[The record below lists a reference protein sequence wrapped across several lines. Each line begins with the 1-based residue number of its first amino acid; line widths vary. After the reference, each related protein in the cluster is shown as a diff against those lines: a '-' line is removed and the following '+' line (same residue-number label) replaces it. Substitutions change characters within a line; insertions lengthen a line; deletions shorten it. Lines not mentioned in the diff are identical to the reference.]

1 MRSVLISW
9 IDNGSNFENIVSLF
23 IRVSS
28 IIDVRVTVIVT
39 LEQATSN
46 RKIRLRML

>member
-28 IIDVRVTVIVT
+28 IIDARVAMIVI
-39 LEQATSN
+39 LEQAISI